1 MDSSIIAQRDVLKSL
16 MYVVKTSF
24 LTAFSLSFA
33 LCGHSTVFLLHK
45 QNTTS
50 P

>member
-24 LTAFSLSFA
+24 LTVFSFA
-33 LCGHSTVFLLHK
+33 LCGHSTVFLLYK
-45 QNTTS
+45 QSTMS